1 MLSWGMPVG
10 KRLDIGVPLRGRAGA
25 ENRHSS
31 KRGRRPPAAPV
42 RTPLRTARPKKKR
55 RSEPAQLS
63 TTEKEEKSGTAREVS
78 HPSRA
83 SNGGKRYL
91 FL

>member
-1 MLSWGMPVG
+1 MGTAPARTG
-10 KRLDIGVPLRGRAGA
+10 GRVPGRGYFNNWPAAARRFRIA
-25 ENRHSS
+25 EWA
-31 KRGRRPPAAPV
+31 GRR
-42 RTPLRTARPKKKR
+42 LRTGKKKR
-55 RSEPAQLS
+55 RSVPAQLS

-83 SNGGKRYL
+83 SNGGKRHL

>member
-1 MLSWGMPVG
+1 M
-10 KRLDIGVPLRGRAGA
+10 
-25 ENRHSS
+25 
-31 KRGRRPPAAPV
+31 PPAS
-42 RTPLRTARPKKKR
+42 REKLRTAKKKR
-55 RSEPAQLS
+55 RSVPAQLS

-78 HPSRA
+78 HQSRA

>member
-1 MLSWGMPVG
+1 MESGDFF
-10 KRLDIGVPLRGRAGA
+10 RQRAGA
-25 ENRHSS
+25 SGIGIANRS
-31 KRGRRPPAAPV
+31 
-42 RTPLRTARPKKKR
+42 TKKKR
-55 RSEPAQLS
+55 RLVPAQLS

-91 FL
+91 NCMTGLP

>member
-1 MLSWGMPVG
+1 MATA
-10 KRLDIGVPLRGRAGA
+10 LRAARARAGEGYFSNVVPQVRRFRMA
-25 ENRHSS
+25 EFSEMA
-31 KRGRRPPAAPV
+31 RGDPLQAA
-42 RTPLRTARPKKKR
+42 KKKR